1 MRQKKRVM
9 QKDQLQQLEQS
20 HYNKQ
25 IREFYKIVNNV
36 KRFKINTTMIRNA
49 EGEII
54 SGKQEVFNRWK
65 EYFTELLNEDTEE
78 NT

>member
-1 MRQKKRVM
+1 
-9 QKDQLQQLEQS
+9 
-20 HYNKQ
+20 
-25 IREFYKIVNNV
+25 
-36 KRFKINTTMIRNA
+36 MIRKA

-54 SGKQEVFNRWK
+54 SGKQEVLNRWK